1 MLNTV
6 MAGLPL
12 EAAILEKL
20 WQPSAVLNMAAEMHQ
35 PIHFFAALSAFST
48 GPADE
53 HSCHPIDDQKW
64 ILRRAHSKLRW
75 WPARLGSA
83 PLCLAAGRWFRKIWR
98 P

>member
-20 WQPSAVLNMAAEMHQ
+20 WQPSLPLNMAAEMHQ
-35 PIHFFAALSAFST
+35 PIHFFAALSAFSI

-53 HSCHPIDDQKW
+53 HSRHPIDDQKW
-64 ILRRAHSKLRW
+64 ILRRARSKFRW
-75 WPARLGSA
+75 WQARPVSA
-83 PLCLAAGRWFRKIWR
+83 PLCPVGGRWFHKI
-98 P
+98 